1 MKMKGLFSL
10 IFAFVPLYIFAAC
23 PEPPKGIPNN
33 PLGEGFAFAFPSVV
47 ALEGNET
54 RPAVFYKVHQ
64 TDIVEI
70 YDPFGVLVKR
80 FEPGDRNEVTSGKY
94 IQCAYKWYGESGTGK
109 PVSPGIYLAVLRF
122 QAGGALGG
130 SARRQYVLVK
140 VPPKLR

>member
-10 IFAFVPLYIFAAC
+10 IFVFVPLYVFASC
-23 PEPPKGIPNN
+23 PDPPKGIPNN

-80 FEPGDRNEVTSGKY
+80 FEPGDRNEVISGRY
-94 IQCAYKWYGESGTGK
+94 ANVPTNGMGK
-109 PVSPGIYLAVLRF
+109 VERVSPYPREYISRFLGFKRVGLSAEARVGNMCWLRCH
-122 QAGGALGG
+122 QN
-130 SARRQYVLVK
+130 
-140 VPPKLR
+140 